1 LLLPAL
7 KHPEISFRVRVMT
20 EFSRRRTAIEWLVI
34 LIFALPSP
42 LLADSS
48 RTALQGPPKL
58 VGREVREFVLV
69 APVIVGEKLP
79 PGLPTTIRYE
89 MRANRFVAVCEDRE
103 GIFYQAVGPFQN
115 VVSTSSMGGLYVT
128 KSAPVQFYPYTGNA
142 RHLRMRVSLQAALGA
157 ADLRKIHYV
166 RANEKK

>member
-1 LLLPAL
+1 
-7 KHPEISFRVRVMT
+7 MT
-20 EFSRRRTAIEWLVI
+20 EFRRLRTTLLGLVI
-34 LIFALPSP
+34 LAFAVPSS
-42 LLADSS
+42 LMADSP
-48 RTALQGPPKL
+48 RTALKGPPKL
-58 VGREVREFVLV
+58 LGREVREFVLV

-89 MRANRFVAVCEDRE
+89 MRPNRFLAACEDEE

-142 RHLRMRVSLQAALGA
+142 RHLRMRVSLQTALSA